1 MGKKD
6 EGGGREGEGGRTRM
20 RRKDGRYGSDGG
32 RSVVGLGSYIRVV
45 ARAYVLATF
54 VHTCRC

>member
-1 MGKKD
+1 MEGGRGRKD
-6 EGGGREGEGGRTRM
+6 EDEEGGGD
-20 RRKDGRYGSDGG
+20 DGRNGSDGG

>member
-1 MGKKD
+1 MREGGRGRKD
-6 EGGGREGEGGRTRM
+6 EDEEGGGDD
-20 RRKDGRYGSDGG
+20 RRNGSDGG

>member
-1 MGKKD
+1 M
-6 EGGGREGEGGRTRM
+6 REGEGGRG
-20 RRKDGRYGSDGG
+20 RKDEDEEGGGDDRRNGSDGG
-32 RSVVGLGSYIRVV
+32 RSVVGLGSYIHVV